1 MKKNIVII
9 HYNTPKLTEA
19 LIKSINKNVS
29 NTIIYI
35 FDNSDEHPFTAKFDN
50 AIVLNNTTGAIID
63 FDEWLKKYPKR
74 NTSPGKDNAWGSA
87 KHCVSVQKCIDIIN
101 ENFLLVDSDVL
112 IKKDISDL
120 FDDKFIYCAEV
131 VNQPKSVIKR
141 VLPYLCYINVK
152 LCNEKKIKYF
162 DEKKMHGLCCIPGGD
177 KYDTGASFYLE
188 ASNLMH
194 KDIKVN
200 DYAEHYGH
208 GSWDKKGYE
217 YVMSKEEWLSHNKKY
232 WSDGKNKKVI
242 YTCITG
248 GYDSIIEPKKITED
262 FDYICFT
269 DDKTL
274 TSNFWEIREL
284 PEEVKDLSV
293 TKKQRYVKINAHKVL
308 PEYELSIWVDGNVLV
323 KGDLNKLIEKYV
335 EGKEN
340 ISVFVPKHPK
350 RNCIYEE
357 AKICIS
363 MRKDTAENIN
373 PQIESFKKEGFPEK
387 YGLLQ
392 SNILI
397 RKHLNEDCIKLME
410 KWFSVLKD
418 GSHRDQLSF
427 NYACWRNQD
436 VKVFYLPDT
445 ICYSDWFR
453 WKAIHTKGKKIDIKE
468 RIKSKPNV
476 NRTAHINNIKRY
488 KEKMSIRYL

>member
-1 MKKNIVII
+1 MRKNIVII

-50 AIVLNNTTGAIID
+50 VIVLNNTTGAIID

-131 VNQPKSVIKR
+131 VNQPSSSIKR

-152 LCNEKKIKYF
+152 MCNEKKIKYF

-188 ASNLMH
+188 ASNLRH

-200 DYAEHYGH
+200 DYAVHYGH

-274 TSNFWEIREL
+274 TSDFWEIREL
-284 PEEVKDLSV
+284 PEETKDLSSV
-293 TKKQRYVKINAHKVL
+293 KKQRYVKINAHKVL
-308 PEYELSIWVDGNVLV
+308 PEYELSIWVDGNVLI
-323 KGDLNKLIEKYV
+323 KENLNTLLEKYV
-335 EGKEN
+335 NDKEN

-350 RNCIYEE
+350 RNCIYSE
-357 AKICIS
+357 ANACLS
-363 MRKDTAENIN
+363 MKKDTAENIN
-373 PQIESFKKEGFPEK
+373 SQIEKFEKEGFPK
-387 YGLLQ
+387 NYGLLQ
-392 SNILI
+392 SNIMI

-427 NYACWRNQD
+427 NYACWKNQD

-453 WKAIHTKGKKIDIKE
+453 WKAIHTKNKKNSIEAIKE
-468 RIKSKPNV
+468 RIKQ
-476 NRTAHINNIKRY
+476 NRKKNQIDRLKRY
-488 KEKMSIRYL
+488 KEKVQIRYL